1 MILLLMILFVSAYPA
16 GLWFSLVLNQK
27 EHTQQLA
34 ISLPSLHML
43 IHKKPLPELELEIYF
58 THHVLQASTSYF
70 SYVLR
75 LYIILL
81 LLPTFPEFDVL
92 TSLKCL

>member
-1 MILLLMILFVSAYPA
+1 MILLLMILFVSACPA

-34 ISLPSLHML
+34 ISLPSLHMF
-43 IHKKPLPELELEIYF
+43 IHKKPLPDWSLIYF